1 MKVYGNHINVGTR
14 AVLILFAEKG
24 HAPGFHSIDILTGE
38 HQTPAYLAVHP
49 EGRLPVL
56 DTGTTKLSDVGDIL
70 EYLDREL
77 SGPRL
82 QRPAGG
88 PGAAEEHFMALAHS
102 RLAPEAAKL
111 IRELVERRLKGQ
123 EPNEDVI
130 DSAVKEMT
138 PLLDEAEEALARRE
152 FFGGSSIALVDVYWM
167 ACISVLMDTQKES
180 LVRSRPQLSA
190 WWDRTSAR
198 PSWQTTKQR

>member
-1 MKVYGNHINVGTR
+1 MNVYGNHINVGTR
-14 AVLILFAEKG
+14 AVLIMFAEKG
-24 HAPGFHSIDILTGE
+24 HAPRFHSIDILTGE

-49 EGRLPVL
+49 EGKVPVL
-56 DTGTTKLSDVGDIL
+56 DTGATKISDVGDIL

-77 SGPRL
+77 AGPRL
-82 QRPAGG
+82 HNPAGG
-88 PGAAEEHFMALAHS
+88 PGAAEEHFMALAGS

-130 DSAVKEMT
+130 DRAVKGLA
-138 PLLDEAEEALARRE
+138 PLLDEAEEVLTRSQ
-152 FFGGSSIALVDVYWM
+152 FFGGSSFGLADVYWM

>member
-1 MKVYGNHINVGTR
+1 MNVYGNHINVGTR
-14 AVLILFAEKG
+14 AVLIMFAEKG

-49 EGRLPVL
+49 EGKVPVL
-56 DTGTTKLSDVGDIL
+56 DTGTSKISDVNDIL

-82 QRPAGG
+82 EKTAGG
-88 PGAAEEHFMALAHS
+88 PGATEEHFMALAGS

-111 IRELVERRLKGQ
+111 IREIVERRLKGQ

-130 DSAVKEMT
+130 DSALKRLV
-138 PLLDEAEEALARRE
+138 PLLDEAEEALTHNQ
-152 FFGGSSIALVDVYWM
+152 FFGGSSFALADVYWM
-167 ACISVLMDTQKES
+167 ACISVLMDTQNEN